1 MRRKTIYDIWGE
13 MLMNQNEILLE
24 SGTNEVEIIV
34 FNVGDNLFGI
44 NVLKVREIIN
54 PIQITGV
61 PRSHEYVEG
70 IINLREDII
79 PLINLS
85 KVLNIPPSPTPERDK
100 FIVAEMNQLK
110 IAFRVHDIKRIYRLF
125 WTDIEKPDEL
135 SNVEQTY
142 AIGYSEI
149 DGEMVILIDFE
160 KIIVEINP
168 QLGDYED
175 EIKQLGERERSEKK
189 ILIAEDSA
197 VLRNLLK
204 DTLQEAGYENLVI
217 FSDGAAAWEYLSKLA
232 TEKGEHSKDDVQL
245 IITDIEMPQMDGHHL
260 TENVKSNEHLKD
272 IPVVIFSSLIT
283 DDLYHKGESVGAIA
297 QVTKPQ
303 LVNLVSMIDTHIL

>member
-1 MRRKTIYDIWGE
+1 MQ
-13 MLMNQNEILLE
+13 MNQNDILLE

-54 PIQITGV
+54 PIEITSV

-85 KVLNIPPSPTPERDK
+85 RVLDIPPTDTPEQDK
-100 FIVAEMNQLK
+100 FIIAEMNQLK
-110 IAFRVHDIKRIYRLF
+110 IAFRVNNIKRIYRLF

-135 SNVEQTY
+135 SSVEQTY
-142 AIGYSEI
+142 AIGYSKI
-149 DGEMVILIDFE
+149 DREMVILIDFE

-168 QLGDYED
+168 KLGSYE
-175 EIKQLGERERSEKK
+175 EEMKQLGERERSEKT

-197 VLRNLLK
+197 VLRDLLQ
-204 DTLQEAGYENLVI
+204 DTLQEAGYENLIV
-217 FSDGAAAWEYLSKLA
+217 FGNGQEAWNYLRKLA
-232 TEKGEHSKDDVQL
+232 EEKGENSKEDVQL

-260 TENVKSNEHLKD
+260 TENIKDNPNLKE

-283 DDLYHKGESVGAIA
+283 DDLYHKGESVGANA

-303 LVNLVSMIDTHIL
+303 LVNLVNTIDSLIL

>member
-1 MRRKTIYDIWGE
+1 
-13 MLMNQNEILLE
+13 MNQNDILLE

-54 PIQITGV
+54 PIEITSV

-85 KVLNIPPSPTPERDK
+85 RVLDIPPTDTPEQDK
-100 FIVAEMNQLK
+100 FIIAEMNQLK
-110 IAFRVHDIKRIYRLF
+110 IAFRVNNIKRIYRLF

-135 SNVEQTY
+135 SSVEQTY
-142 AIGYSEI
+142 AIGYSKI
-149 DGEMVILIDFE
+149 DREMVILIDFE

-168 QLGDYED
+168 KLGSYE
-175 EIKQLGERERSEKK
+175 EEMKQLGERERSEKT

-197 VLRNLLK
+197 VLRDLLQ
-204 DTLQEAGYENLVI
+204 DTLQEAGYENLIV
-217 FSDGAAAWEYLSKLA
+217 FGNGQEAWNYLRKLA
-232 TEKGEHSKDDVQL
+232 EEKGENSKEDVQL

-260 TENVKSNEHLKD
+260 TENIKDNPNLKE

-283 DDLYHKGESVGAIA
+283 DDLYHKGESVGANA

-303 LVNLVSMIDTHIL
+303 LVNLVNTIDSLIL